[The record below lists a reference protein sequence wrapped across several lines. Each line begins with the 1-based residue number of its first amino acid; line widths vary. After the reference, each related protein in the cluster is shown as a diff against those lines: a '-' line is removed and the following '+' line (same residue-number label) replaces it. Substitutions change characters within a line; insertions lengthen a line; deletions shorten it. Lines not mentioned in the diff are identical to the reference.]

1 MDDYIYSDLRT
12 LQQDQDKCF
21 DIIVNSL
28 KNGSLNLIIGAGVSM
43 STNISAT
50 TEYDCLDTVKPINR
64 GFPSWIDLAKNSCKS
79 ASLDFDFAKSS
90 DNKYILSKLEDIRDY
105 CAEKRIDFN
114 EFIKDNLYKN
124 VIYNIDSLKTDL
136 LIAIGALVMNSSRS
150 SLTNVVNYNFDDILE
165 WYLTYHGFDLQI
177 ISEVNKVIYSSD
189 TIFYHPHGFLP
200 YSELFRESTSEKI
213 ILSNRDYVSA
223 KWNED
228 FWNSIQRN
236 IFSSKINLFIGLSGE
251 DTHIEDICQY
261 SYEKIVEK
269 ERILGVMI
277 QCIKNRDEKIEKQ
290 NNRNGIV
297 IYYINN
303 YADLPNLLLKIVR
316 TARGI
321 HSIET

>member
-1 MDDYIYSDLRT
+1 VDNCISSDPKT
-12 LQQDQDKCF
+12 LQKDQDKCLE
-21 DIIVNSL
+21 IIIEAL

-43 STNISAT
+43 STNN
-50 TEYDCLDTVKPINR
+50 PIDAEDRDSKSNI
-64 GFPSWIDLAKNSCKS
+64 GFPNWIDLAKNCCKS
-79 ASLDFDFAKSS
+79 ASIDFDISQSS
-90 DNKYILSKLEDIRDY
+90 NNKYILSKLEEVRDF
-105 CAEKRIDFN
+105 CKNSTPRLDFN
-114 EFIKDNLYKN
+114 EFVKTNLYKN
-124 VIYNIDSLKTDL
+124 VIYDINSLKTDL
-136 LIAIGALVMNSSRS
+136 LIAIGALVMNSSKS

-177 ISEVNKVIYSSD
+177 ISEINNVIYSSD

-200 YSELFRESTSEKI
+200 NSDLFSESTSKKI
-213 ILSNRDYVSA
+213 ILSNKDYVRA

-236 IFSSKINLFIGLSGE
+236 IFSSKINLFIGMSGE

-261 SYEKIVEK
+261 SYEKVVEK

-277 QCIKNRDEKIEKQ
+277 QCIKDRNETIEKE
-290 NNRNGIV
+290 NNGNGVI

-303 YADLPNLLLKIVR
+303 YSDLPNLLLKIVR

-321 HSIET
+321 DF